1 LELEFHCEPKVL
13 PADERVKTN
22 QGTCY
27 VKYGP
32 IIYAAESI
40 DNSSPLTDYAISSDE
55 KNIEKEWSERF
66 KAYTLKVPA
75 IKNGENVTL
84 KVIPYFAFA
93 NRGKCDMYVYIKA
106 KK

>member
-1 LELEFHCEPKVL
+1 LINYPNNPTSEK
-13 PADERVKTN
+13 
-22 QGTCY
+22 GTRNL
-27 VKYGP
+27 
-32 IIYAAESI
+32 IM
-40 DNSSPLTDYAISSDE
+40 NSSTVNFEMSAEVWLPCAFVIEFE